1 MKKPATEPKA
11 DRVVS
16 IALSVLVHAA
26 IVGALLWGWWEYRT
40 PKSAP
45 DTLAI
50 QATLDNTPQRVH
62 AAQPPK
68 PTPPVSAPAAAAPP
82 APAPSPQD
90 DQAQL
95 QQQQQARER
104 AAAEAAKLAAA
115 QQAAAQQAAAQQA
128 AKLAAQQAAQKAE
141 QQAAQLA
148 ATQHASA
155 EKAAAEHEAAV
166 KAATERVARAARAA
180 REAREQAQREAKL
193 AAERKAREQAQL
205 KAKQDATREA
215 QLLAQQLKAEQ
226 AEQQRAADLQRQMQA
241 EEHLDALESSPEKAE
256 YLSLIQARISRAWIR
271 PASAQPGVKCT
282 VHLTQIPGGEI
293 THVAVQGC
301 NGDEAVRQSV
311 QTAAYRA
318 SPLPAPPDPALFDPN
333 ITVTFAPDQ

>member
-1 MKKPATEPKA
+1 MKRTEPKS

-16 IALSVLVHAA
+16 IALSVLVHGA
-26 IVGALLWGWWEYRT
+26 IVGALLWGWWQYRT
-40 PKSAP
+40 PRSAP

-50 QATLDNTPQRVH
+50 QATLTNTPQQVRAPQPRKPSVPASQ
-62 AAQPPK
+62 AA
-68 PTPPVSAPAAAAPP
+68 TPLPP
-82 APAPSPQD
+82 APPPPD
-90 DQAQL
+90 DQARL
-95 QQQQQARER
+95 QQQ
-104 AAAEAAKLAAA
+104 A
-115 QQAAAQQAAAQQA
+115 QQRA
-128 AKLAAQQAAQKAE
+128 AAQQAAQKAAAQQQAATQAA

-148 ATQHASA
+148 AQQQADA
-155 EKAAAEHEAAV
+155 EKVAAEHAAAVKAAAVQAQAEHEAAA
-166 KAATERVARAARAA
+166 KAAAARAVREQAARAA
-180 REAREQAQREAKL
+180 RQQAQREAKL
-193 AAERKAREQAQL
+193 AAERKAREQAEL
-205 KAKQDATREA
+205 KAKQDAAREA
-215 QLLAQQLKAEQ
+215 QVLAQQLKAEQ

-256 YLSLIQARISRAWIR
+256 YLSLIQARISRAWVR

-293 THVAVQGC
+293 THVAVEGC

-333 ITVTFAPDQ
+333 ITVTFAPGQ